1 MRRAEGSRAAY
12 ERTQN
17 LADAFASYYR
27 SASSIDLPRLQNV
40 AKRFSDLGHV
50 AGATELP
57 LHTAQAHDPQDR
69 AAEFL
74 AAGRYDGDPRKAE
87 YKERQQ
93 CYEIVIAELRK
104 RDEALNEAVAAGNGE
119 SLMAVFYQALL
130 IIRLRRHAAAR

>member
-50 AGATELP
+50 AGAIELP
-57 LHTAQAHDPQDR
+57 LHTAQAHDPHDR
-69 AAEFL
+69 ATEFL
-74 AAGRYDGDPRKAE
+74 AAGRYDGDPRRAE
-87 YKERQQ
+87 YEERQK
-93 CYEIVIAELRK
+93 CYEIVIAELQK
-104 RDEALNEAVAAGNGE
+104 RDEALNEAVAAGNGKFL
-119 SLMAVFYQALL
+119 S
-130 IIRLRRHAAAR
+130 